1 MPSIEVKNLTK
12 TYSYYKKAPGLAASF
27 KSLFHREK
35 LLTEA
40 VKGVSFTV
48 EEGELVGFLGPN
60 GAGKTTTLKMLSG
73 ILYPTAGAARV
84 LGYTPWE
91 RKRQYQKQFSIVM
104 GQKNQ
109 LWWDLP
115 AMDSFLLNKEIYE
128 VPEAQFKNTIAELA
142 SLLEIENMLDVQVRK
157 LSLGERMKCELV
169 AALLHQPKVLFLD
182 EPTIGLDVV
191 SQKKMREFIKTYNAE
206 KKTTILLTSH
216 YMEDVEAL
224 CRRII
229 IIDHGQILYD
239 GALDAL
245 VGKYVDHK
253 VLKIT
258 FTEPVKKEALEKYGE
273 VAEYNPLG
281 VVLHIG
287 NAEVKKA
294 AAAIL
299 TKLPV
304 DDILIDE
311 VPVEEVIRKIFTHAS
326 ATVIASEAGSR
337 AQGRSASGG
346 QSHPKL

>member
-1 MPSIEVKNLTK
+1 MPIIEVKNLTK
-12 TYSYYKKAPGLAASF
+12 KYEYYKKAPGLAASL

-35 LLTEA
+35 LYTKA
-40 VKGVSFTV
+40 VDNISFSV

-73 ILYPTAGAARV
+73 ILYPTSGEARV
-84 LGYTPWE
+84 LGYVPWE
-91 RKRQYQKQFSIVM
+91 RKKQYQKQFAIVM

-115 AMDSFLLNKEIYE
+115 AMDSFILNKEIYE
-128 VPEAQFKNTIAELA
+128 VSDAQFKATVGQLAE
-142 SLLEIENMLDVQVRK
+142 LLEITDILDVQVRK
-157 LSLGERMKCELV
+157 LSLGQRMKCELI

-191 SQKKMREFIKTYNAE
+191 SQQKMREFIKTYNAE

-224 CRRII
+224 CKRII
-229 IIDHGQILYD
+229 IIDHGAILYD
-239 GALDAL
+239 GALTELMD
-245 VGKYVDHK
+245 KYVDHK
-253 VLKIT
+253 VLTLT
-258 FTEPVKKEALEKYGE
+258 FTKPVERKELSHYGE
-273 VAEYNPLG
+273 LKEFAPSR
-281 VVLHIG
+281 VLLNVP

-294 AAAIL
+294 AAEIL

-311 VPVEEVIRKIFTHAS
+311 VPVEEVIRKIFTHR
-326 ATVIASEAGSR
+326 TVNTV
-337 AQGRSASGG
+337 
-346 QSHPKL
+346 